1 MIAKTYKKRYQ
12 DIIEEIYYIPQ
23 VSKLNLNEFQ
33 KRKSTFISELTFLLT
48 THNNSKNEYANIS
61 KLIISTLNA
70 PEAYFFDNIFSF
82 KTINPFENYDL
93 TDFLLTLKK
102 VSSLL
107 GQTSFL
113 PVRQI
118 LENCNLERFFI
129 KLFLK
134 DFLLHNQS
142 LK

>member
-12 DIIEEIYYIPQ
+12 DIIEETYYIPQ

-33 KRKSTFISELTFLLT
+33 KRKSSLISELTFLLT
-48 THNNSKNEYANIS
+48 THNNSKNEYTNIS

-70 PEAYFFDNIFSF
+70 PEAYFLDKIFSF
-82 KTINPFENYDL
+82 KKINPFECFDL
-93 TDFLLTLKK
+93 KDYLVTIKK

-107 GQTSFL
+107 GQNSFL
-113 PVRQI
+113 PVQKI

-134 DFLLHNQS
+134 DFLLNNQY

>member
-12 DIIEEIYYIPQ
+12 DIIEETLYIPQ
-23 VSKLNLNEFQ
+23 IAKVNLKEFQ
-33 KRKSTFISELTFLLT
+33 KRKLSLISELTFLLT
-48 THNNSKNEYANIS
+48 FHNNSKNEYKNIS

-70 PEAYFFDNIFSF
+70 PETYFFDKIFSF
-82 KTINPFENYDL
+82 KNYNPFENYDL
-93 TDFLLTLKK
+93 KDYLITIKK

-107 GQTSFL
+107 KQPSFL
-113 PVRQI
+113 SVQQI
-118 LENCNLERFFI
+118 LENCSLERFFI

-134 DFLLHNQS
+134 DFLLDDPS

>member
-23 VSKLNLNEFQ
+23 VSKLNLKEFQ
-33 KRKSTFISELTFLLT
+33 KRKSSLISELTFLLIS
-48 THNNSKNEYANIS
+48 HNNSKNEYTNIS

-70 PEAYFFDNIFSF
+70 PEAYFFDKIFSF
-82 KTINPFENYDL
+82 KKRNPFENFDL
-93 TDFLLTLKK
+93 KDYLVTIKK

-134 DFLLHNQS
+134 DFLLHNQY